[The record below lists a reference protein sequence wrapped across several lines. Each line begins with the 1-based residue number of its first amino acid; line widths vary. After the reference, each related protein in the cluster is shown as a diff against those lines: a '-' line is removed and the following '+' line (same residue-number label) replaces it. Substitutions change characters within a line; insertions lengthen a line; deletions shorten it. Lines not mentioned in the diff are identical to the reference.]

1 MRAGDAAL
9 LRDVRLRA
17 LQSDPASFG
26 STYERELAFEPAR
39 WDKRAAEG
47 ADGDDFATVLAL
59 DGDAAVG
66 IVSAAR
72 DEDEPSLFHVY
83 AMWVAPEARRRGLGR
98 RLLEALEG
106 WMLAAGGTTSQ
117 LSVTTEA
124 AAAQRLYA
132 SAGYEP
138 DGEVEESGHTPSL
151 VHVSLRKRL
160 G

>member
-1 MRAGDAAL
+1 M

-39 WDKRAAEG
+39 WDEWASGDSEG
-47 ADGDDFATVLAL
+47 GVYATLLAFSGDRP
-59 DGDAAVG
+59 VG
-66 IVSAAR
+66 IVTGAR
-72 DEDEPSLFHVY
+72 DEDDPDLFHVY
-83 AMWVAPEARRRGLGR
+83 SMWVAPEARGRGLGR
-98 RLLEALEG
+98 RLLGEIET
-106 WMLAAGGTTSQ
+106 WMGDSGGKTAQ

-132 SAGYEP
+132 AAGYEA
-138 DGEVEESGHTPSL
+138 DGDVEESRHTPGL
-151 VHVSLRKRL
+151 AHISLRKQL